1 MTQII
6 HIKAKTSR
14 GFADLFD
21 FSSSNYQEQ
30 DFTLTVPGLLTRHK
44 EELRFSSQAPLIG
57 DLAKGGL
64 SIDRAI
70 NQPSNEFDRSYFNQA
85 KSLQDHKSV
94 LGPENQ
100 NIFWLIFKDG
110 ICLFVLVN

>member
-14 GFADLFD
+14 GFSDLFD

-44 EELRFSSQAPLIG
+44 EELRFSNLTPLIG
-57 DLAKGGL
+57 DLAKGGV
-64 SIDRAI
+64 SIDRAT
-70 NQPSNEFDRSYFNQA
+70 NHLSNEFDRSYFNQA
-85 KSLQDHKSV
+85 KSLQHHKSL
-94 LGPENQ
+94 LGPDTQ
-100 NIFWLIFKDG
+100 KIFWLTFKDG
-110 ICLFVLVN
+110 ICSFDQ

>member
-14 GFADLFD
+14 GFSDLFD

-57 DLAKGGL
+57 DLAKGGV
-64 SIDRAI
+64 SIDRVI
-70 NQPSNEFDRSYFNQA
+70 NQPCKEFEYFNQA

-94 LGPENQ
+94 LGPETQ
-100 NIFWLIFKDG
+100 NIFWLTFKDG
-110 ICLFVLVN
+110 IVYCLFK